1 MNGRPVWKNGLSNGQ
16 SHRAPPRAST
26 VSLLKRVARKT
37 KGTKRTAC
45 QPGSIRNRRSDL
57 CTRRTDKGPIGF
69 QTMCRH
75 PFGPKSQPGTRY
87 AGLGW

>member
-1 MNGRPVWKNGLSNGQ
+1 MADRYGRNGLSNGQ
-16 SHRAPPRAST
+16 SHRAPPGSKHCQF
-26 VSLLKRVARKT
+26 VEKGCPKT

-45 QPGSIRNRRSDL
+45 QPGSIRKRRSDL
-57 CTRRTDKGPIGF
+57 CTRRTDKGPIVF